1 MSVKKENKTDN
12 RLMIEHISPKD
23 IKDNPYQNRNF
34 IDPEGLKSLKE
45 SIRKKGVLQPLLV
58 RKEND
63 KIFLVAGQRRLE
75 ASKKLK
81 LSTIPVIFVEDD
93 PIEIG
98 LIENL
103 QRENLHP
110 IDESIVLKK
119 FQEHKEKQ
127 LGKCTKK
134 DLALIIGKKQKTVS
148 NLLQLTELPDDIKSE
163 CGKDPRWKK
172 KVLLSIAKKE
182 TENEIREAFKKAK
195 KKFEQ
200 KENIKPLKENKD
212 DNNSAIAMK
221 VIDNITNKI
230 KKIKMESISDQKK
243 LEIKKKLEDL
253 QKELRKIFRKFA
265 VK

>member
-1 MSVKKENKTDN
+1 MSAKKGKKTEHKM
-12 RLMIEHISPKD
+12 MIEHVSPKD

-34 IDPEGLKSLKE
+34 INPEGLKTLKE
-45 SIRKKGVLQPLLV
+45 SIRKKGVLQPILV

-63 KIFLVAGQRRLE
+63 NIILVAGQRRLE

-81 LSTIPVIFVEDD
+81 LSTIPVIFIEDD

-119 FQEHKEKQ
+119 FQEHIEKQ

-163 CGKDPRWKK
+163 CGKDPRWKR

-182 TENEIREAFKKAK
+182 TEKEIREAFKKAK

-200 KENIKPLKENKD
+200 KEIIKPLKENNDEK
-212 DNNSAIAMK
+212 NSILAIQR
-221 VIDNITNKI
+221 IDKLTDKI
-230 KKIKMESISDQKK
+230 KKIKMESISDLKK

-253 QKELRKIFRKFA
+253 QKELRKILRKFA